1 MEIHWADKWLSFK
14 YKGSQLKLQG
24 VKPKQSRCN
33 LISKEQF
40 EGLIRREAVE
50 QILELSML
58 SSCAEP
64 SSVPAE
70 VEHLLEE
77 FACLFS
83 EPKGLPPKRIFYH
96 AIPLLPGAQP
106 FRLRPYRYIPKQ
118 KNKIEQ
124 QIREMLQNG
133 IIQHSSSPFASP
145 VLLVNKK
152 DGEWRL
158 CVDYRKL
165 NAYTLKNK
173 YPMPIIDELLDELF
187 GASVFYILD
196 HRSVYHQVRIKEGD
210 EYKTAFRLCVQQRVG

>member
-1 MEIHWADKWLSFK
+1 MDWLEQFNPMEIHWADKWLSFE

-24 VKPKQSRCN
+24 VKPKQSQCN

-106 FRLRPYRYIPKQ
+106 FRLRPTDTLQSKKIKLSSRYEKCC
-118 KNKIEQ
+118 K
-124 QIREMLQNG
+124 M
-133 IIQHSSSPFASP
+133 
-145 VLLVNKK
+145 VLYSIVL
-152 DGEWRL
+152 
-158 CVDYRKL
+158 
-165 NAYTLKNK
+165 A
-173 YPMPIIDELLDELF
+173 LLLPQF
-187 GASVFYILD
+187 
-196 HRSVYHQVRIKEGD
+196 
-210 EYKTAFRLCVQQRVG
+210 CW